1 MTNKF
6 IELVK
11 AIRTQKSLGQT
22 DEVIISI
29 LEKLEKRREQNA

>member
-11 AIRTQKSLGQT
+11 VIRTQKNLGQT
-22 DEVIISI
+22 DEGIIAI